1 MACEAGGLGGC
12 DGAARL
18 SHGGTTSIAGIV
30 GPREAKASSRDSDE
44 SRVVVHVSA
53 QGGGGWRRDTEEV
66 VRQTLEALIM
76 RSYNPM
82 CVIDVTI
89 QPLSDDGSSM
99 AASINAAIAALIDA
113 GVPLRFAAAAVCCA
127 VMEDGTI
134 VSDPSREQETKA
146 VGTCTFVVRI
156 PNEEIVSSI
165 PSGFVQEKSYLA
177 AMEAACSEAHIV
189 SAFLRMAM
197 EQKISRER
205 QCWGDV

>member
-1 MACEAGGLGGC
+1 
-12 DGAARL
+12 
-18 SHGGTTSIAGIV
+18 
-30 GPREAKASSRDSDE
+30 
-44 SRVVVHVSA
+44 
-53 QGGGGWRRDTEEV
+53 
-66 VRQTLEALIM
+66 M

-89 QPLSDDGSSM
+89 QVVSLEQRTKRPRVTGPQPLSDDGSSM